1 MRSLNFKRSLLLG
14 SSIAAFA
21 WAAAPA
27 MAQNAS
33 AENETVIVTGTRVQ
47 GMTAADSAAPIT
59 VLGSDSLTHGAGSGD
74 LRAALGQTVPSFT
87 ADSFG
92 GDTANLTLAAA
103 LRGLSPNDTL
113 VLVNGKRRHGTSN
126 LNVGGG
132 SSGGGAAADISLIP
146 TAAIDH
152 VEVLLDGAA
161 AQYGTDAIAGVV
173 NFILKKKSSGG
184 QLQLSGGQNYNRRG
198 ETFEVSANL
207 ALPLFDKG
215 FVNITAD
222 KKYHGFTHNGGNDTR
237 LFGPDGTEAPEG
249 LVGMAAISAA
259 PAGTFTNSQL
269 AGFQAQAAAGIVPCT
284 NGICV
289 PLANRRGM
297 PEYGRANLINSDP
310 EYQLFT
316 SYVNA
321 GYDFSDNVQV
331 YAFGSWA
338 HRFAKGQEN
347 VRMPSQVIAA
357 PGSNQPCSATNL
369 QGYNTALR
377 ADGITPAC
385 AIGVSNTGATSGNGV
400 SALGTNGLNSS
411 GQVISSGMAGTFY
424 TPGELVLY
432 PNGFTP
438 QEVLQE
444 DDYQYNIGTKFNL
457 AGWDVDVGAGY
468 GKDRSNIYTWNSANR
483 ALFLDTHTTPTNFYD
498 GTFTASELTATIDAN
513 HAFNVGLAGP
523 LNVAFGFEG
532 RENFYSIDAGDPASR
547 YKEGGQSYPGFQP
560 TDAGKH
566 SRKNYGVYLDLAV
579 APIEELQIDIA
590 GRAEHYSDF
599 GDAQIGKITARYD
612 FSPMI
617 GIRGTISTGF
627 RAPNLGEEFYSA
639 TQVSPVTATVQL
651 PANSAAAKVLGLP
664 DLKPEIS
671 TQYSVGLVAHPLADL
686 SVTVDAYSVSL
697 GDRIVRSGTVNYLGG
712 SINVP
717 LVNQAIAAHGN
728 ILDPTANQV
737 GVTAFLNGLDT
748 LTQGVDLV
756 VNYPTD
762 FGQYGLVDWTL
773 AGNYNS
779 TSLSSVA
786 PTPAALLASN
796 SNATFFQAY
805 TLFNFVHSA
814 PQEKVGLT
822 ANWSLDEFGVTF
834 RETFYGPQ
842 KGFTTPNS
850 GPPLYLANQA
860 AVGLTD
866 LEARYNI
873 TEGFQVTFGGNNI
886 FNIRRDVVG
895 FTSSPRTA
903 NGGTNSASGGQVQ
916 NPPVGASFDPNGG
929 YYYGRLTLNF

>member
-1 MRSLNFKRSLLLG
+1 MLNFKHALLLG
-14 SSIAAFA
+14 TSIATIG
-21 WAAAPA
+21 WAVTPA
-27 MAQNAS
+27 LAQNRDS

-59 VLGSDSLTHGAGSGD
+59 VLGSDSLTHGSGSGD

-87 ADSFG
+87 AESFG

-113 VLVNGKRRHGTSN
+113 VLVNGKRRHGTAN

-146 TAAIDH
+146 TASIDH

-184 QLQLSGGQNYNRRG
+184 QISVSGGQNYNRRG
-198 ETFEVSANL
+198 ETFEVSTNL

-215 FVNITAD
+215 YVDITVN
-222 KKYHGFTHNGGNDTR
+222 KKFHGFTHNGGNDTR
-237 LFGPDGTEAPEG
+237 LFGPTGAEAQEG
-249 LVGMAAISAA
+249 LIGVGAT
-259 PAGTFTNSQL
+259 PGNNTFTPN
-269 AGFQAQAAAGIVPCT
+269 AAGVVPCT
-284 NGICV
+284 AGICV
-289 PLANRRGM
+289 PLANRRAM

-310 EYQLFT
+310 EYQLLT
-316 SYVNA
+316 SMVNA
-321 GYDFSDNVQV
+321 GYDVSDNVSI
-331 YAFGSWA
+331 YGFGSWA

-347 VRMPSQVIAA
+347 VRMPSQVIAS
-357 PGSNQPCSATNL
+357 PGSNQPCSAANP
-369 QGYNTALR
+369 QGYNTAVT
-377 ADGITPAC
+377 ANGVTPAC
-385 AIGVSNTGATSGNGV
+385 AVGIGGGL
-400 SALGTNGLNSS
+400 SALGNNGLNAN
-411 GQVISSGMAGTFY
+411 GQVISSGQAGTFY

-438 QEVLQE
+438 QEVLRE
-444 DDYQYNIGTKFNL
+444 DDYQYNFGVKFNV

-468 GKDRSNIYTWNSANR
+468 GKDKADIYTWNSANR
-483 ALFLDTHTTPTNFYD
+483 SLFIDTHTTPTNFYD
-498 GTFTASELTATIDAN
+498 GTFTSSELTGTIDVS
-513 HAFNVGLAGP
+513 HGFNVGLAGP

-532 RENFYSIDAGDPASR
+532 RENYYSIDAGDPASR

-560 TDAGKH
+560 SDAGKH

-579 APIEELQIDIA
+579 APVEELQIDIA

-639 TQVSPVTATVQL
+639 TQVSPTTATVQL
-651 PANSAAAKVLGLP
+651 PANSASAKVLGLP
-664 DLKPEIS
+664 NLKPEIS
-671 TQYSVGLVAHPLADL
+671 TQYSVGLVAHPLDDL

-697 GDRIVRSGTVNYLGG
+697 GDRIVRSGTVNATGG
-712 SINVP
+712 SINTP
-717 LVNQAIAAHGN
+717 LVFQAITAHGN
-728 ILDPTANQV
+728 ILDPTASQV

-762 FGQYGLVDWTL
+762 FGEYGLVDWTL
-773 AGNYNS
+773 AGNYN
-779 TSLSSVA
+779 TTAVSSVA
-786 PTPAALLASN
+786 PPPAVLTAGNPS
-796 SNATFFQAY
+796 ATFFQNY

-834 RETFYGPQ
+834 RETYYGPQ

-850 GPPLYLANQA
+850 GPPLYSSSQA
-860 AVGLTD
+860 GVGLTD

-886 FNIRRDVVG
+886 FNIRRNVVG
-895 FTSSPRTA
+895 FANPSGNA

>member
-1 MRSLNFKRSLLLG
+1 MQTLNFKRSLLLG
-14 SSIAAFA
+14 SSIAAFT

-27 MAQNAS
+27 LAQN
-33 AENETVIVTGTRVQ
+33 NPTNDETVIVTGTRVQ

-59 VLGSDSLTHGAGSGD
+59 VLGSDSLTRGAGSGD

-113 VLVNGKRRHGTSN
+113 VLVNGKRRHGTGN

-184 QLQLSGGQNYNRRG
+184 QLQASGGRNFNTRG
-198 ETFEVSANL
+198 ETFDVSFNIG
-207 ALPLFDKG
+207 LPLFDKG
-215 FVNITAD
+215 YVNLTVD
-222 KKYHGFTHNGGNDTR
+222 KKYHAFTHNGGLDTR
-237 LFGPDGTEAPEG
+237 LFSPTGTEAPEG
-249 LVGMAAISAA
+249 IIGVG
-259 PAGTFTNSQL
+259 GTASTPTAVAN
-269 AGFQAQAAAGIVPCT
+269 AAGVVPCT
-284 NGICV
+284 AGICV
-289 PLANRRGM
+289 PLANRRAM

-310 EYQLFT
+310 EYQLF
-316 SYVNA
+316 SSFANF
-321 GYDFSDNVQV
+321 GYDFSDNVQL
-331 YAFGSWA
+331 YGFGSWA

-347 VRMPSQVIAA
+347 VRMPSQLIAT
-357 PGSNQPCSATNL
+357 PGSNQPCSATNP
-369 QGYNTALR
+369 QGYMTAL
-377 ADGITPAC
+377 AANGITPVC
-385 AIGVSNTGATSGNGV
+385 AVGFSNGSGVGVTTLGN
-400 SALGTNGLNSS
+400 NGLNAS
-411 GQVISSGMAGTFY
+411 GQVISSGQAGTFY

-438 QEVLQE
+438 QEVLKE
-444 DDYQYNIGTKFNL
+444 DDYQYNVGMKFNV
-457 AGWDVDVGAGY
+457 AGWDVDANVGY
-468 GKDRSNIYTWNSANR
+468 GKDKDDIYTWNSANR
-483 ALFLDTHTTPTNFYD
+483 ALFIDTHTTPKNFYD
-498 GTFTASELTATIDAN
+498 GTFTASEFVGTIDAT
-513 HAFNVGLAGP
+513 HPFNVGMASP
-523 LNVAFGFEG
+523 LTVAVGVEA
-532 RENFYSIDAGDPASR
+532 RENFYSIEQGDAASR

-560 TDAGKH
+560 SDAGKH
-566 SRKNYGVYLDLAV
+566 SRKNYGVYLDLAL
-579 APIEELQIDIA
+579 APIEALQLDVA

-612 FSPMI
+612 FSPEFAV
-617 GIRGTISTGF
+617 RGTISTGF

-651 PANSAAAKVLGLP
+651 PADSASAKILGLQ

-671 TQYSVGLVAHPLADL
+671 TQYSVGIVAHPFQDL
-686 SVTVDAYSVSL
+686 SVTLDAYSVTL
-697 GDRIVRSGTVNYLGG
+697 GDRIVRSGTVNSIGG
-712 SINVP
+712 AINSP
-717 LVNQAIAAHGN
+717 LVNTAIAAHGN
-728 ILDPTANQV
+728 ILDPTATQN

-748 LTQGVDLV
+748 LTQGVDLTI
-756 VNYPTD
+756 NYPTD
-762 FGQYGLVDWTL
+762 FGDMGLVDWTL

-786 PTPAALLASN
+786 PTPSVLTLSN
-796 SNATFFQAY
+796 PAATFFQPY
-805 TLFNFVHSA
+805 VLYNFVHSA

-834 RETFYGPQ
+834 RETYYGPQ
-842 KGFTTPNS
+842 HQFTTPNS
-850 GPPLYLANQA
+850 GPPLYNSSQA
-860 AVGLTD
+860 GVGLTD

-873 TEGFQVTFGGNNI
+873 TEGFQFAIGGNNI
-886 FNIRRDVVG
+886 FNIRRNVVG
-895 FTSSPRTA
+895 FTSSPLSG

-916 NPPVGASFDPNGG
+916 NPPVGAAFDPNGG

>member
-1 MRSLNFKRSLLLG
+1 MHSLNFRRSLLLG

-237 LFGPDGTEAPEG
+237 LFSPTGTEAPEG
-249 LVGMAAISAA
+249 LIGVGAT
-259 PAGTFTNSQL
+259 AGNNTFTPN
-269 AGFQAQAAAGIVPCT
+269 AAGVVPCT
-284 NGICV
+284 AGVCV

-310 EYQLFT
+310 EYQLFS

-338 HRFAKGQEN
+338 HRFAKAWEN

-357 PGSNQPCSATNL
+357 PGSNQPCSASNP
-369 QGYNTALR
+369 QGYNTATR
-377 ADGITPAC
+377 ADHITPAC
-385 AIGVSNTGATSGNGV
+385 AIGISTTGAPSGAGV
-400 SALGTNGLNSS
+400 FALGTNGLNSS
-411 GQVISSGMAGTFY
+411 GQVISSGQAGTFY
-424 TPGELVLY
+424 TPGELVMY
-432 PNGFTP
+432 PNGFSP

-468 GKDRSNIYTWNSANR
+468 GKDRANIYTWNSANR
-483 ALFLDTHTTPTNFYD
+483 ALFLDTHTSPTNFYD
-498 GTFTASELTATIDAN
+498 GTFTSSELTATIDAN

-712 SINVP
+712 AINVP

-842 KGFTTPNS
+842 KAFTTPNS
-850 GPPLYLANQA
+850 GPPLYPSNQA

-895 FTSSPRTA
+895 FTSSPLSA

>member
-1 MRSLNFKRSLLLG
+1 MQSLNFKRSLLLG

-27 MAQNAS
+27 MAQNANT
-33 AENETVIVTGTRVQ
+33 ENETVIVTGTRVQ

-92 GDTANLTLAAA
+92 GDTANMTLAAA

-184 QLQLSGGQNYNRRG
+184 QLQVSGGQNYNRRG

-222 KKYHGFTHNGGNDTR
+222 KKFHGFTHNGGNDTR
-237 LFGPDGTEAPEG
+237 LFGPDGVEAPEG
-249 LVGMAAISAA
+249 MIGVGATATNN
-259 PAGTFTNSQL
+259 TFTPN
-269 AGFQAQAAAGIVPCT
+269 AAGIVPCSG
-284 NGICV
+284 GICV
-289 PLANRRGM
+289 PLANRRAM
-297 PEYGRANLINSDP
+297 AEYGRANLINSDP

-369 QGYNTALR
+369 QGYNTAL
-377 ADGITPAC
+377 AANGITPAC
-385 AIGVSNTGATSGNGV
+385 AIGVGGGV
-400 SALGTNGLNSS
+400 SALGNNGLNSN
-411 GQVISSGMAGTFY
+411 GQVISSGMVGTMY

-468 GKDRSNIYTWNSANR
+468 GKDRSRINTWNSANR

-498 GTFTASELTATIDAN
+498 GTFTASELTATIDAS

-532 RENFYSIDAGDPASR
+532 RENFYSIDAGDAASR

-560 TDAGKH
+560 QDAGKH

-639 TQVSPVTATVQL
+639 TQVSPTTATVQL
-651 PANSAAAKVLGLP
+651 PANSLAAKVLGLP

-717 LVNQAIAAHGN
+717 LVNDAIIAHGN
-728 ILDPTANQV
+728 ILDPTASQV

-748 LTQGVDLV
+748 LTQGVDLT

-762 FGQYGLVDWTL
+762 FGEYGLVDWTL

-796 SNATFFQAY
+796 PNATFFQAY
-805 TLFNFVHSA
+805 TLYNFVHSA

-822 ANWSLDEFGVTF
+822 ANWSLDEFGVTL

-850 GPPLYLANQA
+850 GPPLYPSNQA